1 MTSHLHRVCKIKS
14 TSPAKKLDFLAIS
27 WYTYY
32 IIIYTENKKLA
43 SAKISKDFTK
53 GNLPKQLLLFT
64 LPFMASNALQVL
76 YSTIDMIIVGEFVGT
91 PGLSA
96 VSQSSQIVNFATMV
110 CLGLSNAGQVLVSQA
125 FGAGKKK
132 EMNDIIGTMF
142 SVLTIFAAIL
152 SVVIIGINRWI
163 MDVMN
168 MPAESYD
175 MAIDYLVICTAGLIF
190 TAGYNMVSAVL
201 RGMGDS
207 KRPFLFI
214 GIASAINLVLDLL
227 FTGVLGMGV
236 AGAAWATILGQAAAF
251 IFSIYYLYRRKEAFG
266 FDFKKESF
274 RMQKKYVKMIVS
286 LGTPMAIQM
295 GCLNLSMLYVN
306 ALINDIG
313 VVESATFGA
322 GVKIDDII
330 NKISQGIQYAAMP
343 IISQNIAAGEQKRAK
358 QTVYWAWIYSFALTV
373 FFMILYVFF
382 GKQLFMLFSDDPL
395 VHEQCTVFISAILW
409 MFPAFAIVR
418 GSGGFVQGIGN
429 AKLSMLLALLDGVV
443 LRIGLS
449 WLFGI
454 YFGWGFY
461 GFVLGYGLAPYGFAI
476 PSMIYFFSPV
486 WQKQKTLAD
495 SI

>member
-1 MTSHLHRVCKIKS
+1 M
-14 TSPAKKLDFLAIS
+14 
-27 WYTYY
+27 
-32 IIIYTENKKLA
+32 ENKKLA

-142 SVLTIFAAIL
+142 SVMTIFAAIL
-152 SVVIIGINRWI
+152 SVIIIGANRWI

-168 MPAESYD
+168 MPPESYD
-175 MAIDYLVICTAGLIF
+175 MAIDYLIICSGGLVF

-207 KRPFLFI
+207 KRPFIFI
-214 GIASAINLVLDLL
+214 AIASAINLVLDML

-236 AGAAWATILGQAAAF
+236 AGAAWATIIGQGAAF
-251 IFSIYYLYRRKEAFG
+251 IFSIYYLYKRKEAFG

-274 RMQKKYVKMIVS
+274 RLQKKYVGMIVS

-295 GCLNLSMLYVN
+295 GCINLSMLFVN
-306 ALINDIG
+306 AMINDIG

-330 NKISQGIQYAAMP
+330 NKISQGIQHAAMP

-358 QTVYWAWIYSFALTV
+358 QTVYWAWIYSFALTA
-373 FFMILYVFF
+373 FFMVLYVCF
-382 GKQLFMLFSDDPL
+382 GKQLFMMFSDDPL

-454 YFGWGFY
+454 YFDWGFY